1 VIDTHL
7 VLEGTMKKTL
17 TAFAVAALVLAISVP
32 AIAGGE
38 HCSGKSSTSATT
50 AMAGWSGAWLERSA
64 TGAVTVAAVAK
75 GSPAAKAGLKSGDVV
90 LAVNGYDL
98 GDSDSRAMCASKA
111 SCSVGSTVSYTV
123 NRAGAKKELK
133 LKLAKLPADAT
144 ERYAS
149 RDASFDPMFAAVV
162 MPVSAN

>member
-1 VIDTHL
+1 MRKMLKASTAA
-7 VLEGTMKKTL
+7 
-17 TAFAVAALVLAISVP
+17 AFALVIAVP

-38 HCSGKSSTSATT
+38 HCATKSSSARAAKYT
-50 AMAGWSGAWLERSA
+50 AGWSGAWLERSA
-64 TGAVTVAAVAK
+64 SGAVTVAAVAK

-98 GDSDSRAMCASKA
+98 SDSESRAMCASKA
-111 SCSVGSTVSYTV
+111 SCNVGSTVAYTV
-123 NRAGAKKELK
+123 NRAGSTKEYK
-133 LKLAKLPADAT
+133 LKLAKMPVEAT
-144 ERYAS
+144 ERFAS